1 MTESSDRCCRQF
13 SLTLDAV
20 SLTFEPYL
28 KMQKKTDFQSDTRT
42 SNLFQKLPSLT
53 LEVGQSFSL
62 TLEPDSNENIIQKEV
77 ESPDRNTLEGMQLAT
92 AEMFSLSAGVVES
105 SK

>member
-28 KMQKKTDFQSDTRT
+28 KMQKKQIFSLTLEPFSKT
-42 SNLFQKLPSLT
+42 SLT

-77 ESPDRNTLEGMQLAT
+77 AAWRICLG
-92 AEMFSLSAGVVES
+92 
-105 SK
+105 

>member
-1 MTESSDRCCRQF
+1 DI
-13 SLTLDAV
+13 
-20 SLTFEPYL
+20 
-28 KMQKKTDFQSDTRT
+28 KMQKTTDFQSDTRT

-77 ESPDRNTLEGMQLAT
+77 AAWRICLG
-92 AEMFSLSAGVVES
+92 
-105 SK
+105 

>member
-42 SNLFQKLPSLT
+42 FSKTSLT
-53 LEVGQSFSL
+53 LEVGESFSL
-62 TLEPDSNENIIQKEV
+62 TLEPGS
-77 ESPDRNTLEGMQLAT
+77 
-92 AEMFSLSAGVVES
+92 
-105 SK
+105 

>member
-13 SLTLDAV
+13 SLTLEAV

-28 KMQKKTDFQSDTRT
+28 KMQKKQIFSLTLEPFSKT
-42 SNLFQKLPSLT
+42 SLT

-62 TLEPDSNENIIQKEV
+62 TLEPDSFSYKARCPT
-77 ESPDRNTLEGMQLAT
+77 SGHQLADFGAT
-92 AEMFSLSAGVVES
+92 AGWSLEVQ
-105 SK
+105 